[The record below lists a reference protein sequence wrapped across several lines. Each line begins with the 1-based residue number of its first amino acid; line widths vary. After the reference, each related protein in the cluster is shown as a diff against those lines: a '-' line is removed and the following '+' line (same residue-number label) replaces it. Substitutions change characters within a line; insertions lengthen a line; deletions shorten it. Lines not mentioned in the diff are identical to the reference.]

1 MKENL
6 VNTKYKFSF
15 QITSIKSM
23 TEMKGILLFQ
33 EHWLNFKI
41 TDANGKT
48 TEEKL
53 KKKDIFKNILKPVFY
68 SEAED
73 SFYLNYSLIKSISL
87 VENRINLEIFNPANP
102 ISISIIMFKVELVGM
117 VFNKNLNFEGLT
129 SFTKFIKLKIS
140 TETKHL
146 IEQFLLFFNVLKE
159 GLYSSSSLKQS
170 DDRILKCLTLSKKYY
185 EKNIVELKK
194 QEKIKSKVIRKIFN
208 SKEDVV
214 QTNVNKTIVGEEN
227 QKEANLSNNSNISNN
242 LSNNNSIFNFNN
254 NVLSSILP
262 DGNSQYCS
270 FEYIYKEIKGKTINL
285 IENSIILFFQIAS
298 LEMTIINFKNLNKE
312 KVSSQ
317 LRSINQYDTKIQK
330 NASINLYKST
340 SNQIAN
346 NRSLDM
352 NRNILNVN
360 TSFDKKNMNRSINIA
375 NDGSNILNQLN
386 RGYNEKASKGNNIL
400 QDEKEYKDINS
411 TKTSSMKDKES
422 ESSNKKYSSTQNFKS
437 LIIQESMTVETPKFC
452 GKNLHPPVSHYSSSS
467 MMKQPQTPNT
477 TNTVENRSENLV
489 KENLSYPQILKKIE
503 DAKLEHAFMP
513 TNDYY
518 NVFHNTLEI
527 AHRKFFELSF
537 EDFFP
542 KIFTLEKDSNNL
554 IKLDSIYN
562 QFIYL
567 RGLKN
572 LLFTEKNKIFFSN
585 VFFDDD
591 D

>member
-6 VNTKYKFSF
+6 INTKYKFSF
-15 QITSIKSM
+15 QINSIKSIN
-23 TEMKGILLFQ
+23 EMKGALLLQ

-41 TDANGKT
+41 TDANGKS

-53 KKKDIFKNILKPVFY
+53 KKKDIFKNILKPVYY
-68 SEAED
+68 SESED
-73 SFYLNYSLIKSISL
+73 SFYINYSLIKEISL
-87 VENRINLEIFNPANP
+87 VENKINLEIFNPSNP
-102 ISISIIMFKVELVGM
+102 ISISIIIYKLELVGI

-129 SFTKFIKLKIS
+129 SFIKFLHTKVS
-140 TETKHL
+140 YETKYL

-159 GLYSSSSLKQS
+159 GLYSSTSLKQS
-170 DDRILKCLTLSKKYY
+170 DDRILKCLCLSKKYY
-185 EKNIVELKK
+185 EKNLVEVKK
-194 QEKIKSKVIRKIFN
+194 QDKIKSKVIRQIFN
-208 SKEDVV
+208 SKEEG
-214 QTNVNKTIVGEEN
+214 NPNANKTIIGEEN
-227 QKEANLSNNSNISNN
+227 QKETNLSNNSNISNN
-242 LSNNNSIFNFNN
+242 ISNNGIFNSNI
-254 NVLSSILP
+254 LSIILP
-262 DGNSQYCS
+262 DGNTQYCS

-317 LRSINQYDTKIQK
+317 LRTVNLHDSKFQK
-330 NASINLYKST
+330 NASINLYKSS
-340 SNQIAN
+340 SNHLVN

-352 NRNILNVN
+352 NRNILTAN
-360 TSFDKKNMNRSINIA
+360 TSFDKKNMNRSTNIV
-375 NDGSNILNQLN
+375 NDGSNILNHLN
-386 RGYNEKASKGNNIL
+386 RGYNEKERKENNIMHE
-400 QDEKEYKDINS
+400 EKEFKDINS
-411 TKTSSMKDKES
+411 TKTSSLKDKES
-422 ESSNKKYSSTQNFKS
+422 ESSSKKKICKENFKNILLHES
-437 LIIQESMTVETPKFC
+437 LTVETPKFC
-452 GKNLHPPVSHYSSSS
+452 GKTLNPSGSHYSSTS
-467 MMKQPQTPNT
+467 MNKQPQTPNT
-477 TNTVENRSENLV
+477 TNTIENRSENLI

-503 DAKLEHAFMP
+503 EAKMEHAFMP

-542 KIFTLEKDSNNL
+542 KIFTIEKDSNNL

-567 RGLKN
+567 RALKN